1 MQRPFTA
8 EIIGPAGAGKS
19 TLVSLLGKQDVT
31 IRTGLSLWGLPFPLL
46 ATGALSSLTD
56 VFSLCSQHRFS
67 LEDLKLV
74 IQINALRQ
82 LLRRESEKGYRLMLL
97 DEGEVFGL
105 ARLRAYGAGC
115 LSSDSITWMSHLL
128 NRVAPTLDAVIWLDA
143 PDAVLAQRIRE
154 RAKPHRTK
162 NLQEEKI
169 CEHVAR
175 YRSAFEQIMAE
186 LTQRSQVKVIS
197 FRTDSQP
204 LEEIANRIRATAEN
218 GLRVNVNS

>member
-19 TLVSLLGKQDVT
+19 TLAGLLGRQDVT
-31 IRTGLSLWGLPFPLL
+31 VRTGLSLWGLPFPLL

-56 VFSLCSQHRFS
+56 LFSLCCRHRFS

-74 IQINALRQ
+74 IQINALGQ
-82 LLRRESEKGYRLMLL
+82 LLRRESEKGYRLLLL

-115 LSSDSITWMSHLL
+115 LSSHSILWMSHLL

-154 RAKPHRTK
+154 RVKPHRTK
-162 NLQEEKI
+162 DLPEEKI
-169 CEHVAR
+169 SEHLAR
-175 YRSAFEQIMAE
+175 YRTAFEQIMAE

-204 LEEIANRIRATAEN
+204 LEEIANQIKATAQN
-218 GLRVNVNS
+218 DLRVNVNS

>member
-19 TLVSLLGKQDVT
+19 TLAGLLGGQDVT
-31 IRTGLSLWGLPFPLL
+31 VRTGLSLWGLPLPLL
-46 ATGALSSLTD
+46 ATGALSSVTD
-56 VFSLCSQHRFS
+56 LFSLCSRRRFS

-74 IQINALRQ
+74 VQINALRQ
-82 LLRRESEKGYRLMLL
+82 LLRRESEKGYRLLLL
-97 DEGEVFGL
+97 DEGEIFGL
-105 ARLRAYGAGC
+105 ARLHAYGAGC
-115 LSSDSITWMSHLL
+115 LSSGSIKWMSHLL

-143 PDAVLAQRIRE
+143 PDTILAQRIRE
-154 RAKPHRTK
+154 RVKPHRTK
-162 NLQEEKI
+162 HLQEEKI

-175 YRSAFEQIMAE
+175 YRNAFEQIMAE

-204 LEEIANRIRATAEN
+204 LEEIANLIRASAEN
-218 GLRVNVNS
+218 GLRPNVNS